1 MNPRWIDVALAVALA
16 GLLFGA
22 GWVTQGWRKD
32 AEISRIKT
40 EQQKQRGKALS
51 DALTKLSTA
60 QATSEKLVA
69 VLANSENAR
78 TQLAEEKDLEI
89 RRLTTGRRCLDAA
102 VVSVLNSDAAASLPQ
117 AGPEPVPADGAFT
130 TDTDVG
136 LWARICR
143 DRFDTCRNRLNA
155 INAFYKE
162 EDRAR

>member
-1 MNPRWIDVALAVALA
+1 MNPRWIDVALAVVLA

-22 GWVTQGWRKD
+22 GWVTNGWRKD
-32 AEISRIKT
+32 A
-40 EQQKQRGKALS
+40 QRSDALN
-51 DALTKLSTA
+51 DALTKLTVA
-60 QATSEKLVA
+60 QKTNEKLVA
-69 VLANSENAR
+69 DLAFLEDAR

-117 AGPEPVPADGAFT
+117 AEPEPVPADGTFA